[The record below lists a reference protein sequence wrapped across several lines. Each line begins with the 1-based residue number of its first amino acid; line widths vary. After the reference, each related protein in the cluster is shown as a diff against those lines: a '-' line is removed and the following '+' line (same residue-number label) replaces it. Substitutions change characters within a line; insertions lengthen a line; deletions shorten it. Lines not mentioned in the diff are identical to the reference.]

1 MAILAQCPICKN
13 RQSLKNKVCKCGQ
26 DMDAAK
32 RSKRVKYWITY
43 RLPGGK
49 QRTEHVGYSIEEARN
64 AEGKRRGQKRENRIF
79 DMLPESKM
87 TFDELVDWYLN
98 VKSVKKLA
106 SYNRVKIALNN
117 FQNSF
122 GKYQINAIK
131 TIDLE
136 NYQLEREEAG
146 RSPATI
152 DMEITIAKT
161 MVNKAFD
168 NDMLD
173 GRSLKAFRGLKRKL
187 RKGSNARKR
196 MLKFYEYAQL
206 IKAAP
211 PHLKPVLI
219 VAFNTGMRH
228 GEIRTL
234 KWSYIDRKTGFIN
247 LPEETTKEKRDKA
260 IPINHHVKD
269 VFDNVPRALKHDFV
283 FMYRGEPI
291 IEIGGYKKSFKTT
304 CKNVGVPQ
312 GRKTKNGIIFHDI
325 RRTVKTNMLHAGVDK
340 VYRDM
345 ILGHS
350 LQGMDVHYLVSEEDA
365 LKEAMGKY
373 TKWLDAHLDSTN
385 VYQNVYQS
393 LKGIRMDNVTY

>member
-13 RQSLKNKVCKCGQ
+13 KQSLKNKICKCGQ
-26 DMDAAK
+26 DLDKAK
-32 RSKRVKYWITY
+32 RSRRVKYWIAY
-43 RLPGGK
+43 RFPGGR
-49 QRTEHVGYSIEEARN
+49 QRKEYVGYSIEEAK
-64 AEGKRRGQKRENRIF
+64 AAHGKRRGQKKENRIF

-87 TFDELVDWYLN
+87 TFNELADWYLN
-98 VKSVKKLA
+98 LKSVKKLA
-106 SYNRVKIALNN
+106 SYNRVKIAVSN
-117 FQNSF
+117 FRGSL
-122 GKYQINAIK
+122 GSYRVNAVK

-136 NYQLEREEAG
+136 NYQLSREEVG

-173 GRSLKAFRGLKRKL
+173 GRALKAFRGVKRKL

-196 MLKFYEYAQL
+196 ILKFYEYIQL

-211 PHLKPVLI
+211 SHLKPVLI

-247 LPEETTKEKRDKA
+247 LPKETTKEERDKA

-283 FMYRGEPI
+283 FTYKGEPI

-304 CKNVGVPQ
+304 CKKAGIPN
-312 GRKTKNGIIFHDI
+312 GRKIKNGIIFHDI
-325 RRTVKTNMLHAGVDK
+325 RRTVKTNMLNAGIDK
-340 VYRDM
+340 VHRDM

-350 LQGMDVHYLVSEEDA
+350 LQGMDVHYLVSDEES
-365 LKEAMGKY
+365 LKGAMEKY
-373 TKWLDAHLDSTN
+373 TKWLDTHLNSAN
-385 VYQNVYQS
+385 VAQTVDQRV
-393 LKGIRMDNVTY
+393 K